1 MMATANIKPRS
12 ALLAAMPYQIEANLK
27 TLGRNLRIARLRRNL
42 TTAEVGEKIGTSRY
56 AIADAEK
63 GKPSTSMAIYAAL
76 MWAYGLTDQL
86 AELADPSRDAEG
98 AALGL
103 NQERLRARHR
113 RKLNNE
119 F

>member
-1 MMATANIKPRS
+1 MSKANIKPRN

-27 TLGRNLRIARLRRNL
+27 TLGQNLRIARLRRNL
-42 TTAEVGEKIGTSRY
+42 TTAEVGEKIGASRF

-63 GKPSTSMAIYAAL
+63 GKPSTGIAIYAAL

-86 AELADPSRDAEG
+86 AELADPGRDKEG
-98 AALGL
+98 AALAL
-103 NQERLRARHR
+103 NQERLRARHS
-113 RKLNNE
+113 RKLNND